1 MGGKQIKCS
10 VATDNLLEARRKI
23 GALRSELKR
32 VDPEAGR
39 VSVTRLCDRFLEA
52 MASQAPKTM
61 LRKKLIVE
69 RIRSKWKGAP
79 ARKIDKSAILTWLSS
94 FDFSAPSYN
103 LHLQTV
109 RAVFRL
115 GVEDR
120 LLATSP
126 VEGIRQQKLK
136 RPIRLTPSMEQFRA
150 VVESIRTQPFSDTA
164 EESADFVEFLGLSGL
179 GLAEAA
185 SLKWQ
190 QVDFGRGHILVQ
202 RQKTGQGFAP
212 LSSPEA
218 PAREAAPPGHLARP

>member
-1 MGGKQIKCS
+1 MSNSWKKAGECLYRNPSSRTYYALVKFKGKQIKRS
-10 VATDNLLEARRKI
+10 LKTKNLPEAKRKLVAFK
-23 GALRSELKR
+23 SELER

-52 MASQAPKTM
+52 MASQAPKTI

-69 RIRSKWKGAP
+69 RIRSQWKGAP

-126 VEGIRQQKLK
+126 VEAGIR
-136 RPIRLTPSMEQFRA
+136 PIMIPT
-150 VVESIRTQPFSDTA
+150 D
-164 EESADFVEFLGLSGL
+164 
-179 GLAEAA
+179 
-185 SLKWQ
+185 
-190 QVDFGRGHILVQ
+190 
-202 RQKTGQGFAP
+202 
-212 LSSPEA
+212 
-218 PAREAAPPGHLARP
+218 